1 MATVSPLGHGERLG
15 TGDEGE
21 QVGELQRW
29 LQHLGYYH
37 GEVDQRFGDT
47 TEWALREFQRATGRP
62 DDGAV
67 DVETWESLDR
77 DAQSAGY
84 DPYARDSA
92 QDSAAS
98 QADGADESAGQ
109 LSEDGQWRWDGSEWQ
124 PVAQEP
130 GADTAAERH
139 VSEDGQWWWDGS
151 QWQPVAGDAAPAGA
165 KDDEKRVITI
175 NEAIDDPTTEEAV
188 LG

>member
-37 GEVDQRFGDT
+37 GEVDQRFGDAT
-47 TEWALREFQRATGRP
+47 DWALREFQRATGRP

-84 DPYARDSA
+84 DPYAQDSA

-109 LSEDGQWRWDGSEWQ
+109 L
-124 PVAQEP
+124 
-130 GADTAAERH
+130 
-139 VSEDGQWWWDGS
+139 SEDGQWWWDGS

-165 KDDEKRVITI
+165 KDDEKRVITV
-175 NEAIDDPTTEEAV
+175 NEAVDDPTTEEAV

>member
-37 GEVDQRFGDT
+37 GDVDQRFGDV

-84 DPYARDSA
+84 DPYAQDSV